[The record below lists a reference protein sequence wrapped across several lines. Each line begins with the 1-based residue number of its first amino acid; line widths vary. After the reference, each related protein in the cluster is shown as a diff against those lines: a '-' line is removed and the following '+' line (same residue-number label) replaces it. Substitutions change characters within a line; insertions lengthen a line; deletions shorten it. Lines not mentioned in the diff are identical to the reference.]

1 MKNYKIEITKKN
13 MKNIRVSVKSGTLL
27 VSAPKYAT
35 KEDILKVI
43 ESNEDQIEKMLE
55 KDKKKLYQNDFS
67 KNEIYLFGE
76 LINLEDAKKIKT
88 IDKLETFYRK
98 NLLEILPYIFKE
110 YNTLTNLYEKEFK
123 VRKMSARWG
132 TCYPERKLIN
142 INLYLAKRSMEE
154 IKAVVLHEIIH
165 LKVKNHSREF
175 YKEINKY
182 MNNYNEINKKLNS

>member
-1 MKNYKIEITKKN
+1 